1 MIRVAIADDHQSLL
15 DGFAL
20 KIKQMPNFKLVLQAT
35 SAEAL
40 FLNLEISNVDVVV
53 TDIKMN
59 GMSGIHL
66 TKLISESFKNIG
78 VVAFSMFDQIS
89 AVDEIKAAGA
99 SGYVVKTSPLETL
112 FKAIETVHS
121 GRSFY
126 DEAIS
131 SLAENKES
139 SSYKSLLS
147 NSETEILN
155 LIAEGKT
162 SEEIAEIRQSALTTI
177 YTHRKNIIH
186 KLKLKGKSDLL
197 KFALEN
203 RFRF

>member
-1 MIRVAIADDHQSLL
+1 
-15 DGFAL
+15 
-20 KIKQMPNFKLVLQAT
+20 
-35 SAEAL
+35 
-40 FLNLEISNVDVVV
+40 
-53 TDIKMN
+53 
-59 GMSGIHL
+59 
-66 TKLISESFKNIG
+66 
-78 VVAFSMFDQIS
+78 
-89 AVDEIKAAGA
+89 
-99 SGYVVKTSPLETL
+99 
-112 FKAIETVHS
+112 KAIETVHS

-139 SSYKSLLS
+139 SNYKSLLS